1 MMMRKW
7 LLPVLT
13 LALVFALGYLFSL
26 RLSARW
32 GGRKVEDNAQ
42 VLLERIRAVA
52 KLTTVEGYFTE
63 VYDYKDYWGYD
74 ISFLRKKALLRVKAK
89 VSVGYDLNHMTVDM
103 KPEQKL
109 IVISNL
115 PEPAILSIDHDIDY
129 YDISQGVFNSF
140 TEADYNRINR
150 NAKAF
155 IEARAKESDLLEAAE
170 KQGNLMLDLI
180 RNMAEGA
187 GWQVVMEPRQ
197 TWRN

>member
-32 GGRKVEDNAQ
+32 GERKVEENAQ